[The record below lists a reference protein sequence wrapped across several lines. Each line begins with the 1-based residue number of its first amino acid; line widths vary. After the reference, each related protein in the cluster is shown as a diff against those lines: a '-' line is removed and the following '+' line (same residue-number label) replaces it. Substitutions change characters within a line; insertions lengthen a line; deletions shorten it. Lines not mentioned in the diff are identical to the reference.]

1 MFVEKTPSLL
11 ENNSISNLAI
21 KTNDLIYEVYKIVGL
36 LRKPMQDNIFEVVE
50 KRYFTTL
57 KLLELIK
64 DDDKIIANLIEAYK
78 DAYQLYFELKK
89 IN

>member
-1 MFVEKTPSLL
+1 MFAEKTPSLL

-36 LRKPMQDNIFEVVE
+36 LRKPMQDKVFEIVE

-64 DDDKIIANLIEAYK
+64 NDDKIIIDLIKAYK